1 MPTGQRRA
9 RRFAPVLTCSVPS
22 VIAVAGG
29 VVLDPETRRRLR
41 SAGVVVWL
49 DVAPY
54 VLAARVGAGSGR
66 PLLEVDPAG
75 TLQRLDA
82 RRRPV
87 YRELSDVVLLAG
99 ARRPAELAEDLVRAA
114 RAQLDAPIDGG
125 TP

>member
-1 MPTGQRRA
+1 M
-9 RRFAPVLTCSVPS
+9 
-22 VIAVAGG
+22 
-29 VVLDPETRRRLR
+29 
-41 SAGVVVWL
+41 WL

-75 TLQRLDA
+75 TLKRLDA

-87 YRELSDVVLLAG
+87 YRELSDVVLSAG
-99 ARRPAELAEDLVRAA
+99 TRRPAELAEDLVRVA
-114 RAQLDAPIDGG
+114 RAQLDAPTDGR